1 MSYVFQ
7 FLICENIV
15 VVSKKKLL
23 YLSIALLISSLT
35 LYFSISTITGKRG
48 LLVLMDLK
56 KEIEYNKL
64 LLKTISFEKEKLS
77 NKVFGLY
84 EKSLD
89 LDLLDEQA
97 KNALGYVNS
106 KELMVVLDIE

>member
-1 MSYVFQ
+1 MFV
-7 FLICENIV
+7 
-15 VVSKKKLL
+15 
-23 YLSIALLISSLT
+23 SSLT
-35 LYFSISTITGKRG
+35 LYFSISTVTGKRG
-48 LLVLMDLK
+48 LLALMDLK

-64 LLKTISFEKEKLS
+64 LLENVLFEKERLS

-97 KNALGYVNS
+97 KDTLGYVNPS
-106 KELMVVLDIE
+106 ELMIVLDMK

>member
-1 MSYVFQ
+1 MVLTPQ
-7 FLICENIV
+7 K
-15 VVSKKKLL
+15 KKKLL
-23 YLSIALLISSLT
+23 CLSAALLISSLT

-48 LLVLMDLK
+48 LLVLMNLK
-56 KEIEYNKL
+56 KEIEYNEL
-64 LLKTISFEKEKLS
+64 LLKDTSFEKEKLG

-97 KNALGYVNS
+97 KNALGYVNPN
-106 KELMVVLDIE
+106 ELMVVLDME

>member
-1 MSYVFQ
+1 MVFV
-7 FLICENIV
+7 FRN
-15 VVSKKKLL
+15 KKKLL
-23 YLSIALLISSLT
+23 CLSTALLIFSLT

-48 LLVLMDLK
+48 LSALMDLK

-64 LLKTISFEKEKLS
+64 LLKNISFEREKLS

-97 KNALGYVNS
+97 KNALGYVS
-106 KELMVVLDIE
+106 PKELMVVLDVE

>member
-1 MSYVFQ
+1 M
-7 FLICENIV
+7 
-15 VVSKKKLL
+15 VVSKKRKKLL
-23 YLSIALLISSLT
+23 YLSTALLISSLT
-35 LYFSISTITGKRG
+35 LYFSISTITGNRG
-48 LLVLMDLK
+48 LLVLMDLE
-56 KEIEYNKL
+56 KEIEYKKL

-97 KNALGYVNS
+97 KNALGYVS
-106 KELMVVLDIE
+106 PKELMVVLDVE

>member
-1 MSYVFQ
+1 MV
-7 FLICENIV
+7 L
-15 VVSKKKLL
+15 VSQKKLL
-23 YLSIALLISSLT
+23 YLSAALFISSLT

-48 LLVLMDLK
+48 LLALMNLT

-64 LLKTISFEKEKLS
+64 LLKNISFEKEKLS

-97 KNALGYVNS
+97 KNALGYVSPN
-106 KELMVVLDIE
+106 ELMVVLDME

>member
-1 MSYVFQ
+1 MFVP
-7 FLICENIV
+7 
-15 VVSKKKLL
+15 KKRKRLL
-23 YLSIALLISSLT
+23 CLSTALLISFLT

-48 LLVLMDLK
+48 LLALMDLK

-64 LLKTISFEKEKLS
+64 LLKNISFEKEKLS
-77 NKVFGLY
+77 NKVSGLY

-97 KNALGYVNS
+97 KGALGYVDPN
-106 KELMVVLDIE
+106 ELMVVLDMK

>member
-1 MSYVFQ
+1 M
-7 FLICENIV
+7 V
-15 VVSKKKLL
+15 VVSKKRKKLL
-23 YLSIALLISSLT
+23 YLSTALLISSLT
-35 LYFSISTITGKRG
+35 LYFSISTITGNRG
-48 LLVLMDLK
+48 LLVLMDLE
-56 KEIEYNKL
+56 KEIEYKKL

-97 KNALGYVNS
+97 KNALGYVS
-106 KELMVVLDIE
+106 PKELMVVLDVE

>member
-1 MSYVFQ
+1 MVFV
-7 FLICENIV
+7 FRN
-15 VVSKKKLL
+15 KKKLL
-23 YLSIALLISSLT
+23 YLSTALFISSLT
-35 LYFSISTITGKRG
+35 LYFSISTITGKHG
-48 LLVLMDLK
+48 LSALVDLK

-64 LLKTISFEKEKLS
+64 LLKNISFEREKLS

-97 KNALGYVNS
+97 KNALGYVS
-106 KELMVVLDIE
+106 PKELMVVLDVE

>member
-1 MSYVFQ
+1 M
-7 FLICENIV
+7 LIFF
-15 VVSKKKLL
+15 
-23 YLSIALLISSLT
+23 LT
-35 LYFSISTITGKRG
+35 LYFNISTITGKRG

-64 LLKTISFEKEKLS
+64 LLKNISFEKEKLS

-97 KNALGYVNS
+97 RNALGYVS
-106 KELMVVLDIE
+106 PKELMVVLDTE